1 MINVFRVNI
10 TVFNNSFFPSCR
22 NCMKKH
28 VVVNF
33 LSILFLSE
41 EIIWKCSVE
50 KVFLEILQYSEENT
64 SAKVSFLIELQALGT
79 GTGVYLWIL
88 QNLQEHLFYRI
99 PPVVASIL
107 SFRLT
112 HDMILPFSN
121 NCDNNFKSLREILQ
135 NVLQCSHFN
144 SFL

>member
-1 MINVFRVNI
+1 
-10 TVFNNSFFPSCR
+10 
-22 NCMKKH
+22 MKKH

-50 KVFLEILQYSEENT
+50 KVFLEILQYSEGNT

-88 QNLQEHLFYRI
+88 QNL
-99 PPVVASIL
+99 
-107 SFRLT
+107 
-112 HDMILPFSN
+112 
-121 NCDNNFKSLREILQ
+121 
-135 NVLQCSHFN
+135 
-144 SFL
+144 